1 MKLVN
6 YILSTFLLLCFIFSS
21 CKVGKKYE
29 RPQMEDMPQRFD
41 SLYHTDSFAVS
52 DIGWGTLYQDTVLQK
67 LIGRALDNNKDMR
80 IAAARIKEMIARKRI
95 SFANLFPE
103 VGVELAGQREYL
115 NYGGHKESFDPKIK
129 GNLNFS
135 WELDIWGKLRWANEA
150 GVAEYLQ
157 SVETQRGL
165 YLTIVAEVAQT
176 YFELKALDSKLSIV
190 KQTLEARQ
198 EGVHFAKLRFDGG
211 LTSEIPYRQ
220 SVVELARTE
229 TLVPDLQNEI
239 KLKENDL
246 AILLG
251 EFPST
256 LIPRGKDLNQQPIPD
271 NLPVD
276 LPSSLLERRPD
287 VRKAEQGLIA
297 ANAEVGVALTEM
309 FPSFGLTAHIGG
321 RNDQFKNFLESPTWF
336 ISGLVTGPIFNMGKN
351 KAKHKAAQA
360 AYEQAVLDYKKKIL
374 DVFKEVNNAINTFEK
389 TKEMRKS
396 QETLY
401 LSAQSY
407 HKLARLQ
414 YVNGIINYIDVLDAQ
429 RQLFDAEIALN
440 ESILQELLSV
450 VSLYKAL
457 GGGLEK

>member
-6 YILSTFLLLCFIFSS
+6 YILSTFLLFCFIFSS

-29 RPQMEDMPQRFD
+29 RPKMEDMPQRFD

-52 DIGWGTLYQDTVLQK
+52 DIGWRTLYQDTVLQQ

-103 VGVELAGQREYL
+103 VGVELSGQREYL

-176 YFELKALDSKLSIV
+176 YFELKALDSKLAIV

-256 LIPRGKDLNQQPIPD
+256 VIPRGKDLNQQPIPD

-360 AYEQAVLDYKKKIL
+360 AYEQTVLDYEKKIL